1 MRISDWSSD
10 VCSSDLGGQPTP
22 AHLAELV
29 REGVHTVINLRA
41 PEEPTEYDEAAEAA
55 RLGLHYVSLPIAGA
69 ADLDRARVRAFGQKL
84 DDARREGGVLIPCG
98 SSNRVG
104 AMIALD
110 ATLNRGCWLE
120 IGRASGRARGVQ
132 SVLIC

>member
-69 ADLDRARVRAFGQKL
+69 ADLDRARVREFGQKL
-84 DDARREGGVLIPCG
+84 DDARREGGVLIHCG

-104 AMIALD
+104 AMIARSEEHTSEL
-110 ATLNRGCWLE
+110 
-120 IGRASGRARGVQ
+120 Q
-132 SVLIC
+132 SLMRISYAVFCLK

>member
-1 MRISDWSSD
+1 MNTPWRFAEDRYA
-10 VCSSDLGGQPTP
+10 GGQPTP

-69 ADLDRARVRAFGQKL
+69 ADRDRARVREF
-84 DDARREGGVLIPCG
+84 RSEER
-98 SSNRVG
+98 RVG
-104 AMIALD
+104 NECVRTCRSRWSAD
-110 ATLNRGCWLE
+110 H
-120 IGRASGRARGVQ
+120 
-132 SVLIC
+132 

>member
-41 PEEPTEYDEAAEAA
+41 PEEPKEYDEAAEAA
-55 RLGLHYVSLPIAGA
+55 RLGLHYVSLPIAGPA
-69 ADLDRARVRAFGQKL
+69 ALDPARVREFGQKL
-84 DDARREGGVLIPCG
+84 DDARREGGVLIHCG
-98 SSNRVG
+98 GYNRGG
-104 AMIALD
+104 AMMAVD
-110 ATLNRGCWLE
+110 ETLK
-120 IGRASGRARGVQ
+120 IG
-132 SVLIC
+132 